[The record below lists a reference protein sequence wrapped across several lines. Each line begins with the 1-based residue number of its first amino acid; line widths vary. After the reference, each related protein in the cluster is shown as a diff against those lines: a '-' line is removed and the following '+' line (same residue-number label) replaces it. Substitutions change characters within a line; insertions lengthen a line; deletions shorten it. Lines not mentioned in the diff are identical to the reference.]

1 MSTPAI
7 RLEDVGKRYR
17 LHSAPSSLA
26 LASAATRRALRRV
39 LKGKRPPLPAT
50 DHFPGEFWALRSITM
65 DIEEG
70 DVVGVVGR
78 NGAGK
83 STLLKIL
90 SRITPPTTGQIE
102 IRGRV
107 GSLLEVGTGFNPELS
122 GRENVYLSA
131 AILGM
136 KAMEIKTE
144 FDRIVEFSGVENFL
158 DMPVKHYSS
167 GMYMRLA
174 FAVAAHLRHEVLL
187 IDEVLAVGDA
197 AFQQKCVGRLNDEA
211 RSGRTV
217 LFVSHNMAAVLSLCN
232 KALLLQE
239 GRNVKTGTPDE
250 VVGLYLGQLS
260 KLRPERVWD
269 RPNDAPGNRLF
280 RVKAVRAVGPDGTP
294 RGRFSNDQDW
304 FVDIDY
310 WSLVPGSKLGTTLAV
325 YDRMGTCVFG
335 CLSNL
340 EPEWHGKPR
349 PRGTYRSRVRVPGD
363 FMKEGVY
370 KIAILLWGEG
380 YTDLFRLDE
389 ALEVEIFDSGN
400 LRGDYF
406 GGWEGVVHPRLE
418 WRCERLDQGPR
429 LDADN
434 RNETGDT

>member
-1 MSTPAI
+1 MSNPAI
-7 RLEDVGKRYR
+7 RMEDVGKRYR
-17 LHSAPSSLA
+17 LHSAPSSFA
-26 LASAATRRALRRV
+26 VASAATRNLLRRV
-39 LKGKRPPLPAT
+39 LTPGRTSAPPAAQY
-50 DHFPGEFWALRSITM
+50 PGEFWALRGITL

-70 DVVGVVGR
+70 DVIGVVGR

-90 SRITPPTTGQIE
+90 SRITPPTTGRVE

-136 KAMEIKTE
+136 KATEIKAE
-144 FDRIVEFSGVENFL
+144 FDRIVEFSGVESFL

-174 FAVAAHLRHEVLL
+174 FAVAAHLRHEILL

-197 AFQQKCVGRLNDEA
+197 AFQQKCIGRLNDEVH
-211 RSGRTV
+211 SGRTV

-232 KALLLQE
+232 KAVLLQD
-239 GRNVKTGTPDE
+239 GRNAKTGTSDE
-250 VVGLYLGQLS
+250 VVGSYLGQLS
-260 KLRPERVWD
+260 ELRPERTWS

-280 RVKAVRAVGPDGTP
+280 RVKAVRAVGGSNTP
-294 RGRFSNDQDW
+294 CARFSNDQEW
-304 FVDIDY
+304 FVEIDY

-325 YDRMGTCVFG
+325 YDRMGACVFG
-335 CLSNL
+335 SLSNL
-340 EPEWHGKPR
+340 EPQWHGKPR
-349 PRGTYRSRVRVPGD
+349 PPGIYRSRVRVPGD
-363 FMKEGVY
+363 FMKEGIY
-370 KIAILLWGEG
+370 KVAVLLWGEG
-380 YTDLFRLDE
+380 YTDLFRVDE
-389 ALEVEIFDSGN
+389 AVEIEIFDSGD

-406 GGWEGVVHPRLE
+406 GGWEGAVHPRLE
-418 WRCERLDQGPR
+418 WRCEQIAGAVL
-429 LDADN
+429 
-434 RNETGDT
+434 

>member
-1 MSTPAI
+1 MH
-7 RLEDVGKRYR
+7 G
-17 LHSAPSSLA
+17 APSSFA
-26 LASAATRRALRRV
+26 AASAATRSVLRRL
-39 LKGKRPPLPAT
+39 LKRGHTPAPPA
-50 DHFPGEFWALRSITM
+50 DHYSGEFWALKGITL
-65 DIEEG
+65 DIQEG

-90 SRITPPTTGQIE
+90 SRITPPTTGRVE
-102 IRGRV
+102 IRGRI

-136 KAMEIKTE
+136 RTSEIKAD

-174 FAVAAHLRHEVLL
+174 FAVAAHLRHEILL

-197 AFQQKCVGRLNDEA
+197 AFQQKCIGRLNDEA
-211 RSGRTV
+211 KSGRTV

-232 KALLLQE
+232 KALLLE
-239 GRNVKTGTPDE
+239 NGLNTKTGTPDE
-250 VVGLYLGQLS
+250 VVGAYLGQLS
-260 KLRPERVWD
+260 ELRPERIWSL
-269 RPNDAPGNRLF
+269 PNEAPGNRLF
-280 RVKAVRAVGPDGTP
+280 RVKAVRSVGQDGK
-294 RGRFSNDQDW
+294 RRARFSNDQEW
-304 FVDIDY
+304 FVEIDY

-335 CLSNL
+335 SLSNL
-340 EPEWHGKPR
+340 EPQWHGKPR
-349 PRGTYRSRVRVPGD
+349 PPGVYRSRVRVPGD
-363 FMKEGVY
+363 LMKEGIY
-370 KIAILLWGEG
+370 KIAVLLWGEG
-380 YTDLFRLDE
+380 YTDLFRVDE
-389 ALEVEIFDSGN
+389 ALEIEIFDSGD

-418 WRCERLDQGPR
+418 WQCERI
-429 LDADN
+429 A
-434 RNETGDT
+434 EEIV

>member
-26 LASAATRRALRRV
+26 LASAATRNALRRV
-39 LKGKRPPLPAT
+39 LKGKRAPQPTA
-50 DHFPGEFWALRSITM
+50 DHYPGEFWALRGITL

-136 KAMEIKTE
+136 KGAEIKAE
-144 FDRIVEFSGVENFL
+144 FDRIVEFSGVESFL

-174 FAVAAHLRHEVLL
+174 FAVAAHLRHEILL

-197 AFQQKCVGRLNDEA
+197 AFQQKCIGRLNDEA
-211 RSGRTV
+211 SSGRTV

-232 KALLLQE
+232 KALLLQD
-239 GRNVKTGTPDE
+239 GRNAKTGTPDD

-260 KLRPERVWD
+260 ELRPERTWP

-280 RVKAVRAVGPDGTP
+280 RVMAVRAVRLDGTP
-294 RGRFSNDQDW
+294 CGRFSNDQDW
-304 FVDIDY
+304 FVEIDY

-335 CLSNL
+335 SLSNL
-340 EPEWHGKPR
+340 EPQWHGKPR
-349 PRGTYRSRVRVPGD
+349 PPGTYRSRVRIPGD

-370 KIAILLWGEG
+370 KIAILLWAEG

-389 ALEVEIFDSGN
+389 ALEIEIFDSGD

-418 WRCERLDQGPR
+418 WRCERIAEDAHLD
-429 LDADN
+429 LN
-434 RNETGDT
+434 SEKTIGDT